1 MLKLTNISKRW
12 EGFTLKDITLT
23 VGKGDYF
30 ILLGPSGAGKS
41 VLLEVIAGLI
51 APDGGDITLNDANI
65 THLKIQERDIGLV
78 FQDLAL
84 FPHLNVHHNIGYP
97 LYRKGYK
104 SREVNRR
111 VVELAQELGI
121 SHLLKRFPPTLSGG
135 EQQRVAL
142 ARTLALNPSLLLLDE
157 PLSSLDVERKVEIR
171 RLLRDLNRKG
181 QTIVHVTHDYE
192 EAIALGNRIAIINN
206 GAIEQIG
213 SPQEVFGKP
222 TSSFVAG
229 FGGVRNFFK
238 ISISKSEDSKFMKAR
253 VNENLSFYLQSDDEG
268 NGYAMIPEN
277 EIVITHDKPG
287 TETLNTFPG
296 TVIDIY
302 PHRFGCEVVVDIGE
316 KIFAIMASTQLQAI
330 HASIGSK
337 VWVSFQE
344 NSTIFIKSS

>member
-1 MLKLTNISKRW
+1 M
-12 EGFTLKDITLT
+12 
-23 VGKGDYF
+23 
-30 ILLGPSGAGKS
+30 
-41 VLLEVIAGLI
+41 
-51 APDGGDITLNDANI
+51 
-65 THLKIQERDIGLV
+65 
-78 FQDLAL
+78 
-84 FPHLNVHHNIGYP
+84 
-97 LYRKGYK
+97 
-104 SREVNRR
+104 
-111 VVELAQELGI
+111 
-121 SHLLKRFPPTLSGG
+121 
-135 EQQRVAL
+135 
-142 ARTLALNPSLLLLDE
+142 LDE

-316 KIFAIMASTQLQAI
+316 KIFAIMASTHCKPFMHPLGVRYGYRFRRI
-330 HASIGSK
+330 VPFLLSHLK
-337 VWVSFQE
+337 
-344 NSTIFIKSS
+344 